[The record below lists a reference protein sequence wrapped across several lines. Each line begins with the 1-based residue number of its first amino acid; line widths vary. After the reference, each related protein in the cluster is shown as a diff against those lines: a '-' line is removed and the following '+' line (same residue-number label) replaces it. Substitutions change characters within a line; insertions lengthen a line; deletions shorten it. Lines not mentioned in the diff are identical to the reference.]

1 VLLGHSSARVAERM
15 RAQLGNALENVVLD
29 ATHTIP
35 SDYPE
40 DLATAVGPFMA
51 SLDAASE

>member
-1 VLLGHSSARVAERM
+1 M

-40 DLATAVGPFMA
+40 DLAAAVGPFMA